1 MKITKEHF
9 LVLENAINQVLVK
22 HNSNNELIY
31 EYENGYFARSEKTI
45 DLQKRFCFDLLFGAG
60 ITGFIVKKLY
70 PYLNDDHIYTAL
82 KAIVPKLK
90 DKRMEHI
97 K

>member
-9 LVLENAINQVLVK
+9 AVLETAINEVLVK
-22 HNSNNELIY
+22 HNSNNELVY
-31 EYENGYFARSEKTI
+31 EYENGYFSRSEKTV

-60 ITGFIVKKLY
+60 ISGFIVKKLY
-70 PYLNDDHIYTAL
+70 PYLNDDHIYKAL
-82 KAIVPKLK
+82 QAIAPELI
-90 DKRMEHI
+90 DKRN

>member
-9 LVLENAINQVLVK
+9 VVLETAINQVLVK
-22 HNSNNELIY
+22 HNSNNELVY
-31 EYENGYFARSEKTI
+31 EYENGYFSRSEKTI

-60 ITGFIVKKLY
+60 ITGFIVKRLY

-82 KAIVPKLK
+82 KAIVPKLT
-90 DKRMEHI
+90 DKRI
-97 K
+97 